1 MLDKR
6 KFYINGQWVDPIK
19 KNDLEV
25 INPCNEDPFAVIS
38 LGSKEDTDLAV
49 KSAKIAF
56 ETWKETSKEERLNLL
71 NKLLSVYKKRFSEM
85 AEAISLEMG
94 APMDWS
100 TDVQTA
106 SGRDH
111 LEDFI
116 LRLKDFK
123 FDEHFDEKSNN
134 HIYYEPI
141 GVCGLITPWNWPIN
155 QIALK
160 VVPALATGCTMILK
174 PSEIPLSIK
183 LIILSY

>member
-56 ETWKETSKEERLNLL
+56 ESWKETSKEERINLL
-71 NKLLSVYKKRFSEM
+71 NKLLVVYKKRFGEM

-94 APMDWS
+94 CLLYTSPS
-100 TDVQTA
+100 P
-106 SGRDH
+106 RD
-111 LEDFI
+111 
-116 LRLKDFK
+116 
-123 FDEHFDEKSNN
+123 
-134 HIYYEPI
+134 
-141 GVCGLITPWNWPIN
+141 GL
-155 QIALK
+155 LSR
-160 VVPALATGCTMILK
+160 M
-174 PSEIPLSIK
+174 PSSA
-183 LIILSY
+183 